1 MEVIRRQI
9 VTKSQRR
16 EGGTPG
22 DELSCE
28 LQARPPQLARCTR
41 RPLRMQTQPSD
52 GRQIDASFNPEE
64 GDQTPA
70 AVFRYSAIGP
80 RARTGRKDRAPMSKT
95 VPNTRIPKVMVSLG
109 SVPMVSAF
117 RPWRAKRP
125 ASSSARAASTNRP
138 AIMARIV
145 VML

>member
-1 MEVIRRQI
+1 MRDWAHSRRLGTPADEAGYVVLRQPQDSIETQLRQVMCENGKLRLRENRRQ
-9 VTKSQRR
+9 
-16 EGGTPG
+16 
-22 DELSCE
+22 
-28 LQARPPQLARCTR
+28 
-41 RPLRMQTQPSD
+41 
-52 GRQIDASFNPEE
+52 
-64 GDQTPA
+64 DQTAA

-80 RARTGRKDRAPMSKT
+80 KARTGRKERAPMSKT

-138 AIMARIV
+138 AIMANIV

>member
-1 MEVIRRQI
+1 
-9 VTKSQRR
+9 
-16 EGGTPG
+16 
-22 DELSCE
+22 
-28 LQARPPQLARCTR
+28 
-41 RPLRMQTQPSD
+41 MQTQLSD
-52 GRQIDASFNPEE
+52 GRQTDASFHPEE

-117 RPWRAKRP
+117 RDRGDTVRKLL
-125 ASSSARAASTNRP
+125 TGCDLC
-138 AIMARIV
+138 V
-145 VML
+145 K